1 MKDIAV
7 SAKSGE
13 KAVNRVLVSHDY
25 PDDSIILYCPASSV
39 FKTAVLS
46 DGVYS
51 ASSSAVSDYN
61 AQNDSLFYDMRD
73 EELYIKKKDAE
84 EAAKSSF
91 FKMRFPLGTE
101 ESRIQDEIFDVQQ
114 KIITELADKESC
126 IIVGR
131 CSDYVLRNYKNV
143 IHIYIYAPYE
153 ARINNCVD
161 YLHMTREDAIKEMT
175 TVDKA
180 RCAYHEKYAGYAPDD
195 FNHKNYMV
203 DSSVLGVDG
212 TAEILADIVRKKF
225 CI

>member
-1 MKDIAV
+1 MKNNYVVTITRQFGSLGRPIAHQLSEKLGIEYYDRDIVETTAKRMNQRV
-7 SAKSGE
+7 SVIS
-13 KAVNRVLVSHDY
+13 
-25 PDDSIILYCPASSV
+25 
-39 FKTAVLS
+39 
-46 DGVYS
+46 
-51 ASSSAVSDYN
+51 
-61 AQNDSLFYDMRD
+61 
-73 EELYIKKKDAE
+73 DAE

-161 YLHMTREDAIKEMT
+161 YLHMTREDAI
-175 TVDKA
+175 
-180 RCAYHEKYAGYAPDD
+180 
-195 FNHKNYMV
+195 
-203 DSSVLGVDG
+203 
-212 TAEILADIVRKKF
+212 
-225 CI
+225 

>member
-1 MKDIAV
+1 MKNNYVVTITRQFGSLGRPIAHQLSEKLGIEYYDRDIVETTAKRMNQRV
-7 SAKSGE
+7 SVIS
-13 KAVNRVLVSHDY
+13 
-25 PDDSIILYCPASSV
+25 
-39 FKTAVLS
+39 
-46 DGVYS
+46 
-51 ASSSAVSDYN
+51 
-61 AQNDSLFYDMRD
+61 
-73 EELYIKKKDAE
+73 DAE

-114 KIITELADKESC
+114 KIITELADKESYE
-126 IIVGR
+126 IIKKSI
-131 CSDYVLRNYKNV
+131 C

>member
-1 MKDIAV
+1 M
-7 SAKSGE
+7 
-13 KAVNRVLVSHDY
+13 
-25 PDDSIILYCPASSV
+25 
-39 FKTAVLS
+39 
-46 DGVYS
+46 
-51 ASSSAVSDYN
+51 
-61 AQNDSLFYDMRD
+61 
-73 EELYIKKKDAE
+73 
-84 EAAKSSF
+84 
-91 FKMRFPLGTE
+91 
-101 ESRIQDEIFDVQQ
+101 QQ